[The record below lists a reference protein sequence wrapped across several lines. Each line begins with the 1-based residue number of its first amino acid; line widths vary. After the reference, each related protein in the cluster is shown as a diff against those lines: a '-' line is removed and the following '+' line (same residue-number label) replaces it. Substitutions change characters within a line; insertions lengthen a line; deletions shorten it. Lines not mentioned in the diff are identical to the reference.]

1 MRSFNTSFIS
11 RRAYA
16 KTLAMRAGLYYKESA
31 SCKVPNASK
40 STITVPPYRIDFTED
55 EEIAWWS
62 SLIHETYHHMYPQ
75 DFIFLEKQKWK
86 SKSVL
91 SFVNNIVC
99 DHHIEHDQWGIF
111 DGRDEWM
118 SKGRY
123 IITKSVYE
131 KILNGEEE
139 EEDDTRTKLNSVLA
153 FDTLIR
159 SSWDKR
165 LVALDFYNV
174 INDKSKELLEALSE
188 DETLSVD
195 YLNAQTPEEVFE
207 VAKRI
212 VNIIEEDENAAEEQE
227 QQMKEGKGEE
237 GEGEGE
243 EKEGEK
249 GKGEEGKSELEKYEA
264 DFNELDFN
272 HNEKEP
278 HCSFTPLKI
287 DYSSLKRGVE
297 FDVLEPKVHDFTG
310 HLPEESSHYK
320 NVFDELSDSTALSQE
335 IKRYLMVKARVK
347 TETRKRRG
355 RVHRR
360 SAWKTNVYAGTPEAQ
375 FIFKQKTNKNAL
387 DTAVSLVVDHSGSM
401 GGSKFVNSCHS
412 AMLLNDVLQKIG
424 VKCEIIGFT
433 YSSVPNNIIHKTY
446 DVPCTTEHLKS
457 SFAIA
462 GQMMWNNSD
471 GESILWAAERLLARK
486 EKRKVMIVIS
496 DGEPAGGGYGCYE
509 FTEKTIR
516 NLEPVI
522 DLYAIGVEDDS
533 VRNLYKNYTV
543 INHSDELE
551 DKVLQVLKKKV
562 LGE

>member
-16 KTLAMRAGLYYKESA
+16 KTLAMRAGLRYMESE
-31 SCKVPNASK
+31 SCTVPFASK

-62 SLIHETYHHMYPQ
+62 SLIHETYHHMYPE
-75 DFIFLEKQKWK
+75 DFVFLEKQKWK
-86 SKSVL
+86 NKSVL

-99 DHHIEHDQWGIF
+99 DHHIEHDQWGLF

-123 IITKSVYE
+123 IICKSIYD
-131 KILNGEEE
+131 KMLDKDE
-139 EEDDTRTKLNSVLA
+139 EEDDTRTKLHSVLA

-174 INDKSKELLEALSE
+174 INDKSKELLAALSE
-188 DETLSVD
+188 DETLSID
-195 YLNAQTPEEVFE
+195 FLNAHTPKEVFE

-212 VNIIEEDENAAEEQE
+212 VNIIEDDEDAAERQE
-227 QQMKEGKGEE
+227 QKMKEGSGNEE
-237 GEGEGE
+237 GEGESE
-243 EKEGEK
+243 E
-249 GKGEEGKSELEKYEA
+249 GKGEGDKALEKYEA
-264 DFNELDFN
+264 DFNELNFD
-272 HNEKEP
+272 HDEKEP
-278 HCSFTPLKI
+278 HCSFAPLKI
-287 DYSSLKRGVE
+287 DYSSVKKGAE
-297 FDVLEPKVHDFTG
+297 FDVLEPKVHDFT
-310 HLPEESSHYK
+310 HDMPIKSTHYGTL
-320 NVFDELSDSTALSQE
+320 FSDLSDSTALSQE

-433 YSSVPNNIIHKTY
+433 YSSCPDNIIHKTY
-446 DVPCTTEHLKS
+446 DVPCTTEHLKA
-457 SFAIA
+457 SFAAA
-462 GQMMWNNSD
+462 GSMMWNNSD
-471 GESILWAAERLLARK
+471 GESILWSAERLLARK
-486 EKRKVMIVIS
+486 EKRKVMIVLS

-509 FTEKTIR
+509 FTEKVIR

-522 DLYAIGVEDDS
+522 DLYAIGIEDDS
-533 VRNLYKNYTV
+533 VRNLYKNYTI
-543 INHSDELE
+543 INDSSELE
-551 DKVLQVLKKKV
+551 DKMLQVLKKKV